1 MSKLNLALIA
11 GLCGMGAAA
20 MTARAAIVPMS
31 PFAGAY
37 SEGFEGRSFYWT
49 SGTTPVFG
57 GAGTMH
63 ERNNGTL
70 ILTGSWSFRTVVRPY
85 EGRIIMGSPGGWME
99 YNFNQDMSKFGGYF
113 ATNSGTPDGRVEFYK
128 QGSLVGSQT
137 LAAPAS
143 GAWTWNGW
151 RSDTGFDSVRVI
163 GNYWGGGFIMQDG
176 LQASPLPAPG
186 ASALVACGLLAVV
199 RRRRSDN

>member
-1 MSKLNLALIA
+1 MRISKLTLIA
-11 GLCGMGAAA
+11 GICAVASGHAAH
-20 MTARAAIVPMS
+20 AAIVSMG

-63 ERNNGTL
+63 ERNMGTL

-99 YNFNQDMSKFGGYF
+99 YNFNQDMSQFGGYF
-113 ATNSGTPDGRVEFYK
+113 ATNSGTPDGRAEFYK
-128 QGSLVGSQT
+128 QGALVGSQT

-151 RSDTGFDSVRVI
+151 RSDTGFDTVHII
-163 GNYWGGGFIMQDG
+163 GNYTSGGFIMQDA

-186 ASALVACGLLAVV
+186 AAALVGCGVVAVV
-199 RRRRSDN
+199 RRRRNDT

>member
-1 MSKLNLALIA
+1 MSKLNFALFV
-11 GLCGMGAAA
+11 GMVTVAAA
-20 MTARAAIVPMS
+20 APAQAAIVSMS

-70 ILTGSWSFRTVVRPY
+70 ILTGSWSFRTIVRPY

-99 YNFNQDMSKFGGYF
+99 YNFNQDMGKFGGYF
-113 ATNSGTPDGRVEFYK
+113 ATNSGTPDGHVEFYK
-128 QGSLVGSQT
+128 HGSLVGSQA
-137 LAAPAS
+137 LSAPAS

-151 RSDTGFDSVRVI
+151 RSDTGFDAVRIV
-163 GNYWGGGFIMQDG
+163 GNYGGGGFIMQDG

-186 ASALVACGLLAVV
+186 ALGLVGCGTLAVI
-199 RRRRSDN
+199 RRRRSNT